1 MTQKLIHRALSSI
14 AKSGARILLIGGQ
27 ACVFYGAAELS
38 RDIDLLIY
46 PDSETLDLLRA
57 ALQELQAVPI
67 AVPDLSPE
75 VLLRGHAAHFRCKR
89 EDVAELRIDVMAVL
103 RNCDGFEKLWQRR
116 TVLDVDGMVVNVL
129 ATEDLVQAKKTQRDK
144 DWPTVRRLVEESYL
158 RKEAVLSPSNI
169 SFWLRELR
177 TPELLIEAAK
187 RFPEEAADLSAS
199 RPALRAAIEEN
210 KASMTKYL
218 AEELALETERDI
230 AYWEPL
236 KKELEA
242 FRAAKRIDRN
252 SPS

>member
-38 RDIDLLIY
+38 RDIDLLIH
-46 PDSETLDLLRA
+46 PDPETLDLLRA

-67 AVPDLSPE
+67 AVPDLSPK

-103 RNCDGFEKLWQRR
+103 RNCEGFETLWQRR
-116 TVLDVDGMVVNVL
+116 TVLDVDGITVNIL
-129 ATEDLVQAKKTQRDK
+129 APEDLVRAKKTQRDK
-144 DWPTVRRLVEESYL
+144 DWPSVRRLVERSYL
-158 RKEAVLSPSNI
+158 VEESTPSKI
-169 SFWLRELR
+169 SFWLQELR

-187 RFPEEAADLSAS
+187 RFPVEAVELGAG
-199 RPALRAAIEEN
+199 RPALRAAIKED
-210 KASMTKYL
+210 KAAISKYF
-218 AEELALETERDI
+218 AEELAAEAELDI

-242 FRAAKRIDRN
+242 FRAAKRLDRN
-252 SPS
+252 FPS

>member
-1 MTQKLIHRALSSI
+1 MTPKLIHRALSSI

-38 RDIDLLIY
+38 RDIDLLID
-46 PDSETLDLLRA
+46 PDPETLDPLRA
-57 ALQELQAVPI
+57 ALQELEAVPI

-89 EDVAELRIDVMAVL
+89 EDVAELRIDILAVL
-103 RNCDGFEKLWQRR
+103 RNCDSFESLWERR
-116 TVLDVDGMVVNVL
+116 TVLSVDGMIVNVL

-144 DWPTVRRLVEESYL
+144 DWPSVRRLVERSYL
-158 RKEAVLSPSNI
+158 EEAATPSKI

-187 RFPEEAADLSAS
+187 RFPGAAVDLSAS
-199 RPALRAAIEEN
+199 RPALRAAIDED
-210 KASMTKYL
+210 KAAIAKHL
-218 AEELALETERDI
+218 AEELSAEAERDI

-242 FRAAKRIDRN
+242 FRAAKRLDRN

>member
-1 MTQKLIHRALSSI
+1 M
-14 AKSGARILLIGGQ
+14 
-27 ACVFYGAAELS
+27 FYGAAELS
-38 RDIDLLIY
+38 RDIDILIY
-46 PDSETLDLLRA
+46 PDPETFDLLRA

-75 VLLRGHAAHFRCKR
+75 VLLRGHASHFRCKR

-103 RNCDGFEKLWQRR
+103 RNCEGFETIWQRR
-116 TVLDVDGMVVNVL
+116 TVLDVDGIAVNIL
-129 ATEDLVQAKKTQRDK
+129 ATEDLVRAKKTQGDK
-144 DWPTVRRLVEESYL
+144 DWPAVRRLVEQSYL
-158 RKEAVLSPSNI
+158 VEGSTPSKI

-187 RFPEEAADLSAS
+187 RFPVEAAELGAG
-199 RPALRAAIEEN
+199 RPALRAAIKED
-210 KASMTKYL
+210 KAAVAKHF
-218 AEELALETERDI
+218 AEELAAETELDI

-242 FRAAKRIDRN
+242 FRTAERLDRN